1 MAAAIVTTAT
11 TLEGQLFEIVGA
23 MQSQEVTKAAAD
35 PNFSPLVTLA
45 TDAEGGTITVAATL
59 PATVASTAGT
69 VSFTPT
75 AYL

>member
-23 MQSQEVTKAAAD
+23 MQAAEVVKAAAD
-35 PNFSPLVTLA
+35 PTFSPLVTLA
-45 TDAEGGTITVAATL
+45 TDAEGATVSVAATL
-59 PATVASTAGT
+59 PATVSSTAGT
-69 VSFTPT
+69 LSFAPQ